1 MKGFS
6 FLLLF
11 LVMMFTIP
19 LSSQDNNLLVNDPL
33 ELVQDNYSTPD
44 YLSVDAT
51 FNGIEEEFRQETE
64 YDTNYLNYSF
74 EASNS
79 IYSDTPAAPDITV
92 NTYYINNNNI
102 GSNNTINN
110 NLNTNYRSQVPTQ
123 RVWTPNIGF

>member
-1 MKGFS
+1 MKRFS

-11 LVMMFTIP
+11 SVMMFTIP
-19 LSSQDNNLLVNDPL
+19 LSSQDNNLLVDDPL

-51 FNGIEEEFRQETE
+51 FSGIEEEFRQETS
-64 YDTNYLNYSF
+64 YNTDYLNYSF
-74 EASNS
+74 EATAS
-79 IYSDTPAAPDITV
+79 IYNHVSIVPDITV

-110 NLNTNYRSQVPTQ
+110 NLNTNYRTPTFTQ